1 MLYIFPCQTRKA
13 PITWLLAPAPGLLWN
28 QINFTHFFSS
38 RGCSDILHLV
48 LRAWLSVL
56 VIRPQA
62 LHNRRCSHWPR
73 EMWGLLWIWP
83 IGSWETDYEGAL
95 TQFWVHVC
103 GEHCTDSLL
112 ILVSNEK
119 GPGPGLRDVL
129 GQQILWIRFHI
140 RCGKWRPSLTYNDF
154 WPLSSHLVKLLL
166 LSLCL
171 SWIKS
176 GI

>member
-1 MLYIFPCQTRKA
+1 MSYIFPCQTRKA
-13 PITWLLAPAPGLLWN
+13 PITWLLATAPGLLWN
-28 QINFTHFFSS
+28 QINFTHFF
-38 RGCSDILHLV
+38 CSDILHLV

-103 GEHCTDSLL
+103 GEHSTDSLL
-112 ILVSNEK
+112 ILVSVMRKGLALDYVMCLDNRFCGSDFTSGVENEDRAWHIMTFDL
-119 GPGPGLRDVL
+119 LRSIVY
-129 GQQILWIRFHI
+129 F
-140 RCGKWRPSLTYNDF
+140 S
-154 WPLSSHLVKLLL
+154 KLLL